1 MKVSL
6 ITVVYNAEKYLR
18 DCMESVFSQT
28 FPNIEY
34 IVIDGGSTDRTLSI
48 IEDYKDQIDF
58 FLSEKDKGMYDA
70 LNKGIKVA
78 TGEIIGIL
86 NGDDMLSDVHVV
98 GKIVATFERNEADAV
113 YGNLN
118 YISTTTTK
126 RIIRKW
132 ISKPFTKKDIE
143 SGWMPAH
150 PTLYLKREVFERF
163 GSYSLEFGTAGD
175 YEMMLRL
182 LYQNK
187 ISARFLNELI
197 VDMRVGGMSNSN
209 LRQRIKTIFNDYKA
223 IRANGIPFA
232 LKTLLLKK
240 LVKIPQFFA

>member
-18 DCMESVFSQT
+18 DCMESVFLQT
-28 FPNIEY
+28 FPDIEY
-34 IVIDGGSTDRTLSI
+34 IVIDGGSKDGTLSI
-48 IEDYKDQIDF
+48 IEDYRDRIDF
-58 FLSEKDKGMYDA
+58 FLSEKDQGMYDA

-78 TGEIIGIL
+78 TGDIIGIL
-86 NGDDMLSDVHVV
+86 NGDDMLADMHVI
-98 GKIVATFERNEADAV
+98 GKIVATFEKDEADAV

-118 YISTTTTK
+118 YISGTNTK

-132 ISKPFTKKDIE
+132 ISKPFTKKDLE

-150 PTLYLKREVFERF
+150 PTLYLKRAVFEKF
-163 GSYSLEFGTAGD
+163 GSYSLKYGTAGD

-187 ISARFLNELI
+187 ISARFLDELI

-209 LRQRIKTIFNDYKA
+209 LRQRIKTIINDYKA
-223 IRANGIPFA
+223 IKANGIPFA

-240 LVKIPQFFA
+240 LVKIPQFFV